1 MTIRPNS
8 MKCRKYHQVLID
20 YCTNSKF
27 FFCFI
32 FCIINTLSR
41 EFEKVR
47 CEKRLLEDKYKSLK
61 EKYLRLKNE
70 VRLSMERKRQAK
82 LNRQLQQREPASTT
96 EDTERSTDHGKPPLT
111 RR

>member
-1 MTIRPNS
+1 
-8 MKCRKYHQVLID
+8 MKISFLTQS
-20 YCTNSKF
+20 NSKLLSVQ
-27 FFCFI
+27 FI
-32 FCIINTLSR
+32 HFYFYS

-82 LNRQLQQREPASTT
+82 MNRQLQQRDPSTT
-96 EDTERSTDHGKPPLT
+96 EDTTDRSTDHSKPPLT
-111 RR
+111 RRYVSLWVSLLI

>member
-1 MTIRPNS
+1 MITVQTLNQ
-8 MKCRKYHQVLID
+8 YYD
-20 YCTNSKF
+20 KF
-27 FFCFI
+27 L
-32 FCIINTLSR
+32 FCIINTLFR

-61 EKYLRLKNE
+61 EKYLWLKNE